1 MRKKMIFM
9 IVLLC
14 AGTFAYYGGYHFYRS
29 THPKVE
35 IIKPETYSQPVSVA
49 EKTVQISRDYYIG
62 VIQEDKLMIYQ
73 MPEEVLYDSV
83 AVSSLKFYNDE
94 LQQLNEGMIFDDLTE
109 LFEFLENSM
118 S

>member
-1 MRKKMIFM
+1 MIA
-9 IVLLC
+9 LLC

-35 IIKPETYSQPVSVA
+35 IAEPENYSHPVPVA
-49 EKTVQISRDYYIG
+49 EKTVQISREYYIG
-62 VIQEDKLMIYQ
+62 IIQEDKLMIYQ
-73 MPEEVLYDSV
+73 MPEETLYDSV
-83 AVSSLKFYNDE
+83 EVASLKFYDDE
-94 LQQLNEGMIFDDLTE
+94 LQQLTEGMVFQDLKE